1 MHTSTINIRTASPSD
16 APALLSIYAPYVEN
30 TAITFEYTVPTPE
43 DFRERIARTLDRYPY
58 LVAQLNGTVMGYAYA
73 SAFHPRAAYDWSAE
87 VSIYVSEDAR
97 GSGIGTRL
105 YAALEDILKQQ
116 NIVNVNACIA
126 FPNPGSISFH
136 EKLGYQTVGHFTKC
150 GYKLGRWW
158 DMIWMEKMGQE
169 SRTGP
174 GLAGAADRPIPGRHH
189 RPAQSR
195 PELQTGLFLT
205 DITDL
210 PIPGRHPNSPVCHI
224 S

>member
-97 GSGIGTRL
+97 GSGI
-105 YAALEDILKQQ
+105 
-116 NIVNVNACIA
+116 A

-158 DMIWMEKMGQE
+158 DMIWMEKMLGDH
-169 SRTGP
+169 P
-174 GLAGAADRPIPGRHH
+174 DIPGRLI
-189 RPAQSR
+189 PY
-195 PELQTGLFLT
+195 P
-205 DITDL
+205 DL
-210 PIPGRHPNSPVCHI
+210 DL
-224 S
+224 

>member
-73 SAFHPRAAYDWSAE
+73 SAFHPRAAYDWSAD

-158 DMIWMEKMGQE
+158 DMIWMEKMLGDH
-169 SRTGP
+169 P
-174 GLAGAADRPIPGRHH
+174 DIPGRLI
-189 RPAQSR
+189 PY
-195 PELQTGLFLT
+195 P
-205 DITDL
+205 DL
-210 PIPGRHPNSPVCHI
+210 DL
-224 S
+224 

>member
-30 TAITFEYTVPTPE
+30 TSITFEYTVPTPE

-105 YAALEDILKQQ
+105 Y
-116 NIVNVNACIA
+116 VNACIA

-158 DMIWMEKMGQE
+158 DMIWMEKMLGDH
-169 SRTGP
+169 P
-174 GLAGAADRPIPGRHH
+174 DIPGRLI
-189 RPAQSR
+189 PY
-195 PELQTGLFLT
+195 P
-205 DITDL
+205 DL
-210 PIPGRHPNSPVCHI
+210 DL
-224 S
+224 

>member
-1 MHTSTINIRTASPSD
+1 MPGAQMAGMNVRTRPDMGLRNYIMDMDGRGQLTKSS
-16 APALLSIYAPYVEN
+16 VEN

-158 DMIWMEKMGQE
+158 DMIWMEKMLGDH
-169 SRTGP
+169 P
-174 GLAGAADRPIPGRHH
+174 DIPGRLI
-189 RPAQSR
+189 PY
-195 PELQTGLFLT
+195 P
-205 DITDL
+205 DL
-210 PIPGRHPNSPVCHI
+210 DL
-224 S
+224 